1 MSATSRQATRDYS
14 RMRPRLPTG
23 FPGSFALRAAL
34 AATALVGALLLVAA
48 TFSTIIEITV
58 GTTSHLAN
66 IDTERSGADRHGP
79 ALVLLAAFAIAMI
92 AGALRG
98 AKPAMAALVVCG
110 IAALL
115 ISLVGD
121 LPHVNDTGQ
130 VGVLYSDARAA
141 PRFGYYA
148 ETLGGVLLVIAGGV
162 MLLSPGAAAR
172 RDAPGRRRDPESH
185 SLEDRPA
192 ST

>member
-23 FPGSFALRAAL
+23 FPGPSALRAAL
-34 AATALVGALLLVAA
+34 AATALIGALLLVAA
-48 TFSTIIEITV
+48 TFSTIIGITV
-58 GTTSHLAN
+58 GTTSHLAS
-66 IDTERSGADRHGP
+66 IDTELSGADRHGP
-79 ALVLLAAFAIAMI
+79 ALVLLAAFAVVMI

-98 AKPAMAALVVCG
+98 ARPAMAALVVCG

-130 VGVLYSDARAA
+130 VGVLYSEARAA

-162 MLLSPGAAAR
+162 MLLASTGTVREPSGAAPRSEELPA
-172 RDAPGRRRDPESH
+172 DA
-185 SLEDRPA
+185 
-192 ST
+192 

>member
-1 MSATSRQATRDYS
+1 
-14 RMRPRLPTG
+14 MRLRLPAG
-23 FPGSFALRAAL
+23 FPAPFALRAAL
-34 AATALVGALLLVAA
+34 AATALAGALLLVVA
-48 TFSTIIEITV
+48 TVSTIIGITV
-58 GTTSHLAN
+58 GTTSRLAS
-66 IDTERSGADRHGP
+66 IDTELSGADRHGP
-79 ALVLLAAFAIAMI
+79 ALVLLAAFAVVMI

-98 AKPAMAALVVCG
+98 ARPAMAALVVCG

-115 ISLVGD
+115 ISLIGD

-148 ETLGGVLLVIAGGV
+148 ETLGGILLVIAGGV
-162 MLLSPGAAAR
+162 MLLASTGTTVR
-172 RDAPGRRRDPESH
+172 ETSGRRRDAESH
-185 SLEDRPA
+185 PLEDRAA

>member
-1 MSATSRQATRDYS
+1 
-14 RMRPRLPTG
+14 MRLRLPAG
-23 FPGSFALRAAL
+23 FPAPFALRAAL
-34 AATALVGALLLVAA
+34 AATALAGALLLVVA
-48 TFSTIIEITV
+48 TVSTIIGITV
-58 GTTSHLAN
+58 GTTSRLAS
-66 IDTERSGADRHGP
+66 IDTELSGADRHGP
-79 ALVLLAAFAIAMI
+79 ALVLLAAFAVVMI

-98 AKPAMAALVVCG
+98 ARPAMAALVVCG

-115 ISLVGD
+115 ISLIGD

-148 ETLGGVLLVIAGGV
+148 ETLGGILLVIAGGV
-162 MLLSPGAAAR
+162 MLL
-172 RDAPGRRRDPESH
+172 APTGTTVHETSGRRRDAESH
-185 SLEDRPA
+185 PLEDRAA

>member
-1 MSATSRQATRDYS
+1 
-14 RMRPRLPTG
+14 
-23 FPGSFALRAAL
+23 
-34 AATALVGALLLVAA
+34 
-48 TFSTIIEITV
+48 
-58 GTTSHLAN
+58 
-66 IDTERSGADRHGP
+66 
-79 ALVLLAAFAIAMI
+79 MI

-98 AKPAMAALVVCG
+98 ARPAMAALVVCG

-141 PRFGYYA
+141 PRVGYYA
-148 ETLGGVLLVIAGGV
+148 ETLGGILLVIAGGL
-162 MLLSPGAAAR
+162 MLLASTGTVREAPDRR
-172 RDAPGRRRDPESH
+172 RDAESH
-185 SLEDRPA
+185 PLEDRPA

>member
-1 MSATSRQATRDYS
+1 
-14 RMRPRLPTG
+14 MRPRLPPG
-23 FPGSFALRAAL
+23 FPGLSALRAAL

-58 GTTSHLAN
+58 GTTSHLAD
-66 IDTERSGADRHGP
+66 IDTQLSGADRHGP
-79 ALVLLAAFAIAMI
+79 ALVLLAAFAVVMI

-98 AKPAMAALVVCG
+98 ARPAMAALVVCG

-121 LPHVNDTGQ
+121 LPHVNDAGP
-130 VGVLYSDARAA
+130 VGALYSEARAA

-162 MLLSPGAAAR
+162 MLLSPSAGAQRDASGAAR
-172 RDAPGRRRDPESH
+172 RSEELPADA
-185 SLEDRPA
+185 
-192 ST
+192 

>member
-1 MSATSRQATRDYS
+1 
-14 RMRPRLPTG
+14 MRLRLPAG
-23 FPGSFALRAAL
+23 FPAPFALRAAL
-34 AATALVGALLLVAA
+34 AATALAGALLLVVA
-48 TFSTIIEITV
+48 TVSTIIGITV
-58 GTTSHLAN
+58 GTTSRLAS
-66 IDTERSGADRHGP
+66 IDTELSGADRHGP
-79 ALVLLAAFAIAMI
+79 ALVLLAAFAVVLI

-98 AKPAMAALVVCG
+98 ARPAMAALVVCG

-115 ISLVGD
+115 ISLIGD

-148 ETLGGVLLVIAGGV
+148 ETLGGILLVIAGGV
-162 MLLSPGAAAR
+162 MLLASTGTTVHETS
-172 RDAPGRRRDPESH
+172 GRRRDAESH
-185 SLEDRPA
+185 PLEDRAA